1 MSEITTEH
9 YIGSGIVYVDG
20 RDVGNASEVKVD
32 IEQETKS
39 APNYRG
45 GGGNAAEQTLVK
57 AVNLSLKLH
66 DYNNAN
72 LALALRGKVQAVNS
86 VTVTDEVLN
95 ANLNGLAETSK
106 PIDLSQPVT
115 VKNASS
121 GAVYVL
127 DVDYVLSSAGI
138 RALSSGSIAANAEL
152 KVSYKSLAGSVLQAL
167 VDSGV
172 TVRVVVDGVNDAT
185 GKRFVLT
192 FFKWKPAP
200 TSGLDVITDDFAE
213 FDIKGG
219 VLADTSKVGATTSK
233 FFTRIAQA

>member
-66 DYNNAN
+66 DFNNAN
-72 LALALRGKVQAVNS
+72 LAMALRGKVQTLAS
-86 VTVTDEVLN
+86 VVVTDEVITAKLD
-95 ANLNGLAETSK
+95 GLAETSK
-106 PIDLSQPVT
+106 AIDLSQTVT
-115 VKNASS
+115 LKNSA
-121 GAVYVL
+121 GTVTYVA
-127 DVDYVLSSAGI
+127 DVDYVVSSAGI
-138 RALSSGSIAANAEL
+138 RALSTGQITADAQL

-167 VDSGV
+167 VDSGA

-200 TSGLDVITDDFAE
+200 TTGLDIITDDFAE

-219 VLADTSKVGATTSK
+219 VLADATKVGANTSK
-233 FFTRIAQA
+233 FFTRIAQS

>member
-1 MSEITTEH
+1 MSDMTTEH

-57 AVNLSLKLH
+57 TVNLSLKLH
-66 DYNNAN
+66 DFNNDN
-72 LALALRGKVQAVNS
+72 LALALRGKVQLLVSS
-86 VTVTDEVLN
+86 VVSDEVIS
-95 ANLNGLAETSK
+95 AKINGLAETVK
-106 PIDLSQPVT
+106 VIDVSQTVT
-115 VKNASS
+115 VKNSAGSVTYQ
-121 GAVYVL
+121 A
-127 DVDYVLSSAGI
+127 DVDYVVSPAGI
-138 RALSSGSIAANAEL
+138 RVLSSGNITANAEL

-167 VDSGV
+167 VDSGQ
-172 TVRVVVDGVNDAT
+172 TVRVVVDGINDAT

-213 FDIKGG
+213 FDLKGG

-233 FFTRIAQA
+233 FFTRVAQA